1 MTTAFAIGSTY
12 HGFLLEQKEYIAE
25 IHSTVFLFT
34 HTVLGCQALA
44 IKNQDA
50 NKTFCASF
58 MTVPE
63 DSTGVAHIL
72 EHSVL
77 MGSRKYPVRDVF
89 GEIHKGGLMTFLNA
103 MTGSDTTWYPFATRN
118 LKEYFNIMDVY
129 CDVVFNPLLLRSTFE
144 QEGWHYHLE
153 NADDP
158 LQFMGVV
165 LNEMKGAYS
174 DPIRALFHHTYQGLM
189 PASTYAHESG
199 GDPRRIP
206 DLSYEQFVE
215 FHRLHY
221 HPSNCTLF
229 FYGDASLDEE
239 LAFVQDRFFSRFDQ
253 PVAKAA
259 IKEGPGI
266 TAPLVIEDT
275 YPVQPGSATGQKTF
289 LAISSAVGTVRDR
302 KLNAAF
308 QIIANILF
316 NSDGS
321 PLKKAIFNA
330 SLCKDFGGLFLT
342 NASFKTLMI
351 TYLVGTDPEK
361 RDHFLALYKATLTRM
376 VEQGLDRDLMLSEL
390 NKYEFTV
397 REEMN
402 KAQRGLDLVNKAMP
416 ALKHGG
422 MEPFDALQIDA
433 LLAEIRREATENGYF
448 EALIRTYLLD
458 NPATVTV
465 TLAPDPEQMARNLRD
480 EQERLTAFSQSLD
493 QDGRIRLV
501 ERTREL
507 MALQATPNSVEELRR
522 LPRLSLEDLDPRPP
536 FHAVQPAQ
544 LAGAELLVS
553 DLDTNGICYLDFGLD
568 CSAVPA
574 DLLPYLDLFGTIVT
588 EIGTA
593 KKDYMQFAK
602 AINLCTGDFAHS
614 FQVYVR
620 ADDRDRVRPVLWLH
634 VKALSAYLEQALSL
648 LTEVLTEVDFS
659 DEHHIEEIVHREFAW
674 AEHSAQ
680 SDGYSLASSRA
691 FSHLSRA
698 GQYNDSVH
706 GVRAYLHLRHLAG
719 QYLDNEAKLHEALR
733 RLRDLLFRRQGLIV
747 AITAQDEDIRRFQ
760 QFGQGVVNALAD
772 TPLAP
777 VQPHFDPTPATQAFT
792 TSAEVVYNVQACTLF
807 ADPGQYNGSFEVLR
821 TWLSRDYLWNTVR
834 QMGGAYGCFIQFN
847 HLTGNFGMVSY
858 RDPQV
863 RKTFEAYEALPAA
876 INGLDSLS
884 AESLQQLVI
893 GAYGST
899 NPHQGPASRGAAAR
913 NDYLAGITPAFRQ
926 QRIEEIVRTTAQDLR
941 AFAPL
946 FQQLQATRYRVTI
959 GSREKI
965 EQDRDLFS
973 ETTEL

>member
-1 MTTAFAIGSTY
+1 MTSFAIGSTY
-12 HGFLLEQKEYIAE
+12 HGFLLTEKEYIPE

-34 HTVLGCQALA
+34 HAVLGCQALA

-77 MGSRKYPVRDVF
+77 MGSQKYPVKDVF

-118 LKEYFNIMDVY
+118 FKEYFNIMDVY

-153 NADDP
+153 NSEDQ
-158 LQFMGVV
+158 LQYMGVV
-165 LNEMKGAYS
+165 FNEMKGAFS
-174 DPIRALFHHTYQGLM
+174 DPIRALFHHTYRGLM
-189 PASTYAHESG
+189 PESTYAHESG

-215 FHRLHY
+215 FHRSHY

-239 LAFVQDRFFSRFDQ
+239 LAFVQERFLARFTE
-253 PVAKAA
+253 PVAKAT
-259 IKEGPGI
+259 IKEGAEI
-266 TAPLVIEDT
+266 TTPLTIADT
-275 YPVQPGSATGQKTF
+275 YPVQPGSPTEQRTF
-289 LAISSAVGTVRDR
+289 LAISSTVGTVEDR
-302 KLNAAF
+302 KRNAAF

-321 PLKKAIFNA
+321 PLKKAILNA
-330 SLCKDFGGLFLT
+330 ALCKDFGGLFLT
-342 NASFKTLMI
+342 NSAHKTLMI

-376 VEQGLDRDLMLSEL
+376 VDQQLDRDLVLSEL

-402 KAQRGLDLVNKAMP
+402 KAQRGLDLINKALP
-416 ALKHGG
+416 ALKYG
-422 MEPFDALQIDA
+422 MAAFDALRMEA
-433 LLAEIRREATENGYF
+433 LLAEIRKEALENSYF
-448 EALIRTYLLD
+448 EQLIRTYLLD

-465 TLAPDPEQMARNLRD
+465 TLAPDPEKMQQNIRE
-480 EQERLTAFSQSLD
+480 EQQQLATFSQTLD
-493 QDGRIRLV
+493 ENGRLQLV

-507 MALQATPNSVEELRR
+507 MALQATPNSPEDLRR
-522 LPRLSLEDLDPRPP
+522 LPHLSLDDLDERPP
-536 FHAVQPAQ
+536 FHAVLPST
-544 LAGAELLVS
+544 LGGETELLIS
-553 DLDTNGICYLDFGLD
+553 DLETNGICYLDFGLD
-568 CSAVPA
+568 CSALPA
-574 DLLPYLDLFGTIVT
+574 HLLPYLDLFATLLT

-602 AINLCTGDFAHS
+602 AINLCTGDFSHS
-614 FQVYVR
+614 FQVYVS
-620 ADDRDRVRPVLWLH
+620 ADDRTKVRPILWLH
-634 VKALSAYLEQALSL
+634 IKALSAYLEQALDL
-648 LTEVLTEVDFS
+648 LVEVLTSVDFS
-659 DEHHIEEIVHREFAW
+659 DVEHIEEIVQREFAW

-680 SDGYSLASSRA
+680 SEGYSLASTRT
-691 FSHLSRA
+691 FSHLSQA
-698 GQYNDSVH
+698 GQYNEYVH
-706 GVRAYLHLRHLAG
+706 GMHAYLHLKKMAAN
-719 QYLDNEAKLHEALR
+719 YLEHEAELHEALR
-733 RLRDLLFRRQGLIV
+733 QIRELVFRRQGLIV
-747 AITAQDEDIRRFQ
+747 AITAEDRDIRRFQ
-760 QFGQGVVNALAD
+760 QLGLSVVHGLPD
-772 TPLAP
+772 LPLQP
-777 VQPHFDPTPATQAFT
+777 VHPQFIETPATQAFS
-792 TSAEVVYNVQACTLF
+792 TSAEVVYNIQACTLF
-807 ADPGQYNGSFEVLR
+807 ADTSQYNGSFEVLR

-863 RKTFEAYEALPAA
+863 KKTFEAYEALPAV
-876 INGLDSLS
+876 INGLEDLS
-884 AESLQQLVI
+884 TESLQQLII
-893 GAYGST
+893 GAYGSA
-899 NPHQGPASRGAAAR
+899 NPHQGPATKGAAGR
-913 NDYLAGITPAFRQ
+913 NDYLSGITPAFRQ
-926 QRIEEIVRTTAQDLR
+926 QRVEEIVRTTAKDLR
-941 AFAPL
+941 GFAPL
-946 FQQLQATRYRVTI
+946 FQQLQATRFRSTI
-959 GSREKI
+959 GNRDKI
-965 EQDRDLFS
+965 EQEKDLFS
-973 ETTEL
+973 EIVEL

>member
-1 MTTAFAIGSTY
+1 MTTEFAIGSTY
-12 HGFLLEQKEYIAE
+12 HGFLLTQQEYIAE
-25 IHSTVFLFT
+25 INSTALLFT

-44 IKNQDA
+44 IKNGDV
-50 NKTFCASF
+50 NKTFCLSF

-77 MGSRKYPVRDVF
+77 MGSKKYPVRDVF
-89 GEIHKGGLMTFLNA
+89 GEINKGGLMTFLNA
-103 MTGSDTTWYPFATRN
+103 MTGADTTWYPFATRN

-129 CDVVFNPLLLRSTFE
+129 CDVAFNPLLLRSTFE

-158 LQFMGVV
+158 VQFMGVV

-189 PASTYAHESG
+189 PESTYAHESG

-206 DLSYEQFVE
+206 ELGYEQFVE

-229 FYGDASLDEE
+229 FYGDAPLDQE
-239 LAFVQDRFFSRFDQ
+239 LAFVQERFLGQFDQ

-266 TAPLVIEDT
+266 TAPLTIEDT
-275 YPVQPGSATGQKTF
+275 YPVQPGSPCEQKTF

-330 SLCKDFGGLFLT
+330 ALCKDFGGLFLT
-342 NASFKTLMI
+342 NSSFKTLMI

-376 VEQGLDRDLMLSEL
+376 AEQGLDRDLMLSEL
-390 NKYEFTV
+390 NKYEFMV

-402 KAQRGLDLVNKAMP
+402 KAQRGLDLINKALP

-422 MEPFDALQIDA
+422 IEPFDALRIDA
-433 LLAEIRREATENGYF
+433 LLGEIRREATENGYF
-448 EALIRTYLLD
+448 EQLIRTYLLD

-465 TLAPDPEQMARNLRD
+465 SLAPDPEMMGRNLQE
-480 EQERLTAFSQSLD
+480 EQERLDTFSRSLD
-493 QDGRIRLV
+493 QDGRIQLM

-507 MALQATPNSVEELRR
+507 MALQATQNSAEDLRR
-522 LPRLSLEDLDPRPP
+522 LPSLSLDNLDPRPP
-536 FHAVQPAQ
+536 FHAVQSER

-553 DLDTNGICYLDFGLD
+553 DLETNGICYLDFGFD

-574 DLLPYLDLFGTIVT
+574 DLLPYLDLFGTIIT
-588 EIGTA
+588 EIGTVR
-593 KKDYMQFAK
+593 KDYMQFAK
-602 AINLCTGDFAHS
+602 AINLCTGDFCHS
-614 FQVYVR
+614 FQTHVR
-620 ADDRDRVRPVLWLH
+620 ADDRTQIRPILWLH
-634 VKALSAYLEQALSL
+634 VKALSSYLEQALAL
-648 LTEVLTEVDFS
+648 LTEVLTEVDFA

-680 SDGYSLASSRA
+680 SEGYSLAATRA
-691 FSHLSRA
+691 FSHLGLA
-698 GQYNDSVH
+698 GKYYEHVH
-706 GVRAYLHLRHLAG
+706 GIHAYLHLRRLSGHY
-719 QYLDNEAKLHEALR
+719 QDNEAKLLDALSQ
-733 RLRDLLFRRQGLIV
+733 LRDLLFRRQGMVV
-747 AITAQDEDIRRFQ
+747 AITAQEGDIRRFQ
-760 QFGQGVVNALAD
+760 HLGQGVVGALAD
-772 TPLAP
+772 TLHQSVRPRFEQ
-777 VQPHFDPTPATQAFT
+777 VPATQAFT
-792 TSAEVVYNVQACTLF
+792 TSAEVVYNVQVCNLF
-807 ADPGQYNGSFEVLR
+807 PDPSQYNGSFEVLR
-821 TWLSRDYLWNTVR
+821 TWMSRDYLWNTVR

-858 RDPQV
+858 RDPQIQ
-863 RKTFEAYEALPAA
+863 KTFEAYEALPAA

-893 GAYGST
+893 GAYGAA
-899 NPHQGPASRGAAAR
+899 NPHQGPGSRGAAAR
-913 NDYLAGITPAFRQ
+913 NDYLSGITPAFRQ
-926 QRIEEIVRTTAQDLR
+926 QRIEEIIRTTASDLL

-946 FQQLQATRYRVTI
+946 FQQLQATRYRATI
-959 GSREKI
+959 GNREKI
-965 EQDRDLFS
+965 EQVGNLFS
-973 ETTEL
+973 EITEL